1 MFFFQKR
8 FFFVDL
14 DYFQHMYIFFQLA
27 TASVGV
33 AGALAA
39 MALDGMG
46 GGGGGGGGDSV
57 AESAAAWIVPFT
69 CGGFLNI
76 SLVKKKFFLFIIF
89 LFFLAAP
96 VKIYI

>member
-46 GGGGGGGGDSV
+46 GGGGGGGGGDSV

-76 SLVKKKFFLFIIF
+76 SLVKKKVFSIYYFSFFSSSTS
-89 LFFLAAP
+89 
-96 VKIYI
+96 